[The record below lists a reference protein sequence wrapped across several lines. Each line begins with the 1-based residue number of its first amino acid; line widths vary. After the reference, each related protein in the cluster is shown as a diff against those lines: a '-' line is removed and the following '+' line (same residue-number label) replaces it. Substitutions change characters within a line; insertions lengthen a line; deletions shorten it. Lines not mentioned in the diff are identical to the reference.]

1 MAHKLLAAMDHS
13 HQCHNPSKD
22 DVFGRKRMQAPESST
37 FVGPV
42 FETYLPMDP
51 MAFGQK
57 QNASTRALHIH
68 QPPALSAHCTPW
80 LPVQWYIDQQ
90 DAEMR

>member
-1 MAHKLLAAMDHS
+1 
-13 HQCHNPSKD
+13 
-22 DVFGRKRMQAPESST
+22 MQAPESST
-37 FVGPV
+37 FVGAV